1 MAVRIQE
8 KKTSQRENQL
18 ERKVKSLEEELY
30 KARAQ
35 LDKEYVAQGAKKAKV
50 CHILL
55 VARANFHAVIL
66 KSVCTDSGR
75 TFIVGETEKVATNCG
90 KIEREIE
97 RKNGRVRKIIF
108 ESRKASV
115 GGFLYGERK
124 MVFKEQIKNGKQ
136 YRS

>member
-35 LDKEYVAQGAKKAKV
+35 LDKEYLAQGAKKAKV

-66 KSVCTDSGR
+66 
-75 TFIVGETEKVATNCG
+75 
-90 KIEREIE
+90 
-97 RKNGRVRKIIF
+97 
-108 ESRKASV
+108 
-115 GGFLYGERK
+115 Y
-124 MVFKEQIKNGKQ
+124 
-136 YRS
+136 

>member
-35 LDKEYVAQGAKKAKV
+35 LDKEYLAQGAKRAKV
-50 CHILL
+50 CDILL
-55 VARANFHAVIL
+55 ITHPKFSRNNFKIY
-66 KSVCTDSGR
+66 SIDSGR
-75 TFIVGETEKVATNCG
+75 TFVMGKTEEVATNCR

-97 RKNGRVRKIIF
+97 RENG
-108 ESRKASV
+108 
-115 GGFLYGERK
+115 
-124 MVFKEQIKNGKQ
+124 
-136 YRS
+136 